1 MRTLPTRVH
10 ATRRFLNECRRL
22 IESDPTAGDLSGGGD
37 GDSMLGYMDRGRE
50 RDQRGEWDC
59 VATSADCYNFA
70 RETGI
75 ITADELFLGVEGG
88 EDVAPGGEGG
98 GDHEMAEDGGQGK
111 GRASGKKRKASS
123 PRSGGVAE
131 AEGATSAAPPRM
143 LGSIAGIIARFG
155 KYLEEFPFQSLV
167 GGVGSQGQTPGN
179 AGGNEKSEG
188 GIARGGATSRSLPGS
203 RVPVPSR
210 PLVMDDPGAL
220 PTDRAAAQ
228 LSRAV
233 LLRRSFTLL
242 AGCVSDSA
250 RPAEMAALLV
260 KEGLWSRDMHLVVI
274 YSLVWPW
281 AGGLLPRASDG
292 DEVEQCESRDKAVNC

>member
-1 MRTLPTRVH
+1 
-10 ATRRFLNECRRL
+10 
-22 IESDPTAGDLSGGGD
+22 
-37 GDSMLGYMDRGRE
+37 MLGYEDRGRE
-50 RDQRGEWDC
+50 RDQRSEWDR
-59 VATSADCYNFA
+59 VATSADCYNFG

-75 ITADELFLGVEGG
+75 ITADELFLGVKGG
-88 EDVAPGGEGG
+88 EDVAPGGGSGE
-98 GDHEMAEDGGQGK
+98 HERADGGGQGK
-111 GRASGKKRKASS
+111 GRASGKKRKVSS

-131 AEGATSAAPPRM
+131 ADEGDTSAAPPRV
-143 LGSIAGIIARFG
+143 LRSLAGIVERFG

-167 GGVGSQGQTPGN
+167 GEVMRQGQSPSN
-179 AGGNEKSEG
+179 AGANETREG
-188 GIARGGATSRSLPGS
+188 GGLARGGATRRPTASRGS
-203 RVPVPSR
+203 RASVPSR
-210 PLVMDDPGAL
+210 LQVMDDPGAL

-242 AGCVSDSA
+242 AGCLSDSA

-260 KEGLWSRDMHLVVI
+260 KEGLWGRDMHLVVI

-292 DEVEQCESRDKAVNC
+292 DEVEQCEFVREMGLWVVCL